1 MIISLTFEK
10 NMSRQYKKDKLFAAA
25 ANHIVTGIDCYIE
38 KSATQIV
45 SEKMVGLTTKGTKC
59 SIEIEN

>member
-1 MIISLTFEK
+1 
-10 NMSRQYKKDKLFAAA
+10 MSRQYKKDKLFAAA
-25 ANHIVTGIDCYIE
+25 ANHIVTSIDCYIE

-45 SEKMVGLTTKGTKC
+45 SEKMVGLTTKGTTC